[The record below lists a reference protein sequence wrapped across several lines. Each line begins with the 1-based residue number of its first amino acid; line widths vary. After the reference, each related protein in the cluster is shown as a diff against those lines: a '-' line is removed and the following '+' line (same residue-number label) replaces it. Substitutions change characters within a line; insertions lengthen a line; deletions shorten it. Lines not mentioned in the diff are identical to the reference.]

1 MAVELHCPV
10 QINSSLRHYGRSTDL
25 AELRG
30 REDVRGIKREM
41 QREEEVNGQNSLGKR
56 RWGGARDGGTRRRE
70 TRQKVSIREVVPLA

>member
-30 REDVRGIKREM
+30 REDARDKREM
-41 QREEEVNGQNSLGKR
+41 QGEEEEVNGQI
-56 RWGGARDGGTRRRE
+56 RWAEGG
-70 TRQKVSIREVVPLA
+70 VSVMEVHEDDAECLDTREVVPFA